1 MRLEKIVILH
11 TNVFNDYKM
20 YLIITVEALVSGHAP
35 DAIKNVHN
43 WSWPLMRMILVS
55 GPLEV

>member
-55 GPLEV
+55 GH